1 MRDRDGQRENKSREG
16 EDRNKGERVGR
27 CVGKIDEI
35 VIASCFLMAGLQ
47 GRGRATRAAEPLPSA
62 SDSRLPIVTNGIHLQ
77 RQSWMIHLVNTAQ
90 INKNFITY

>member
-1 MRDRDGQRENKSREG
+1 MAKEKTKRKEEEHMNGGWVGWGGVG
-16 EDRNKGERVGR
+16 EWAV
-27 CVGKIDEI
+27 KIDEI

-47 GRGRATRAAEPLPSA
+47 GRRRATRAAKPLPSA
-62 SDSRLPIVTNGIHLQ
+62 SDSPLPIVTDGVHLR